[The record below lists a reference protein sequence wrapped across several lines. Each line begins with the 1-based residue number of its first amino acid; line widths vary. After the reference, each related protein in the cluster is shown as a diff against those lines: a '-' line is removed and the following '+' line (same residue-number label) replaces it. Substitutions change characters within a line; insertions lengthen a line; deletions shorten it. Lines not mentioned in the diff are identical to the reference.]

1 MSGGGGHQIRSVFVG
16 SLGNLVEWYDWYAY
30 SALTLYFAPVF
41 FPNASPTA
49 QLLNAAGVFA
59 VGFFMR
65 PIGGWLLGLYA
76 DRHGRKAALAF
87 SVTLMCA
94 GSLMIA
100 VTPGYATIGVAAPAI
115 LLFARRVQG
124 VSVGGEYGAS
134 ATYLSEIAHADRR
147 GFYTSFQYVTL
158 IGGQLLALTTLVILQ
173 RFLLTPE
180 ELKSWGWRIPFLIGA
195 LCAVVAWYLRRSLPE
210 TDSFVATT
218 KNRRMSSSVAALLGH
233 PRQVLTVI
241 GLTMG
246 GTVAFYCYSN
256 YMQKFLVNTAG
267 FTKDDATLISTA
279 SLVVFMA
286 VQPIAGALSDR
297 VGRRAMLLTFGILGT
312 LTTVPIMTTL
322 STTHDALTALLLVI
336 AGLLINSCYSS
347 ISAVV
352 KAELFPTEIR
362 AIGVALPYSVAVSLF
377 GGTAEYIALWLKDA
391 GHEPWFYWYVT
402 GCIVCSLGVYA
413 TMPDTKRFSRIDAD
427 QV

>member
-1 MSGGGGHQIRSVFVG
+1 MSGGAGHQIKSVFVG
-16 SLGNLVEWYDWYAY
+16 SVGNLVEWYDWYAY

-76 DRHGRKAALAF
+76 DRHGRKAALTF

-94 GSLMIA
+94 GSLLIA

-115 LLFARRVQG
+115 LLFARLIQG
-124 VSVGGEYGAS
+124 ISVGGEYGAS

-180 ELKSWGWRIPFLIGA
+180 ELKSWGWRIPFFIGA

-322 STTHDALTALLLVI
+322 STTHDAASALLLVI

-402 GCIVCSLGVYA
+402 GCIVCSLCVYA
-413 TMPDTKRFSRIDAD
+413 TMPDTKRFSRIEYD

>member
-1 MSGGGGHQIRSVFVG
+1 MSGGAGHRIKQVFVG
-16 SLGNLVEWYDWYAY
+16 SVGNLVEWYDWYTY

-49 QLLNAAGVFA
+49 QLLNAAGIFA

-76 DRHGRKAALAF
+76 DRHGRKAALTF
-87 SVTLMCA
+87 SVVLMCV
-94 GSLMIA
+94 GSLLIA

-115 LLFARRVQG
+115 LLFARLIQG
-124 VSVGGEYGAS
+124 ISVGGEYGAA
-134 ATYLSEIAHADRR
+134 ATYLSEISHADRR

-158 IGGQLLALTTLVILQ
+158 IGGQLLALTILVILQ
-173 RFLLTPE
+173 QFVLTPD
-180 ELKSWGWRIPFLIGA
+180 ELKSWGWRIPFFIGA
-195 LCAVVAWYLRRSLPE
+195 LCAVVAWYLRRNLEE
-210 TDSFVATT
+210 TESFTAVA
-218 KNRRMSSSVAALLGH
+218 KHRRMSSTVGALLAH
-233 PRQVLTVI
+233 PRQVLTVFGMTI
-241 GLTMG
+241 G

-267 FTKDDATLISTA
+267 FSKDDATLISTA
-279 SLVVFMA
+279 SLFVFMA
-286 VQPIAGALSDR
+286 VQPLAGALSDR
-297 VGRRAMLLTFGILGT
+297 IGRKPMLLTFGVLGT
-312 LTTVPIMTTL
+312 LTTVPIMTML
-322 STTHDALTALLLVI
+322 STTHDAMTALALVL
-336 AGLLINSCYSS
+336 AGLLVNSFYSA

-377 GGTAEYIALWLKDA
+377 GGTAEYIALWLKGA
-391 GHEPWFYWYVT
+391 GHESWFFWYVT
-402 GCIVCSLGVYA
+402 GCIACSLCVYA

-427 QV
+427 PT